1 MTAKIKNTAKVLAL
15 TSSALINYDKKW
27 QPRNIW
33 RFTVNFFFFFA
44 KGQWKSIKHRKKNG
58 EMIPNIKTEQ

>member
-15 TSSALINYDKKW
+15 TSSALINYYKKW

-33 RFTVNFFFFFA
+33 RFTVNFFFLFC
-44 KGQWKSIKHRKKNG
+44 KRPMKINQTQEKKWRND
-58 EMIPNIKTEQ
+58 T